1 MSGEVRIQFV
11 VFGKPAQMGSKKA
24 FIRGGRAILTDDNS
38 AKRKSWANAV
48 SARAG
53 EVMRGRD
60 LIMKPVKIK
69 AAFYFRRPQSH
80 YGTGK
85 NAAILKAAAPS
96 IHAQT
101 PDLDKLI
108 RCLEDALTGIVYRD
122 DALIWQ
128 MSLSRHWTEKQERC
142 EVEVIC
148 D

>member
-1 MSGEVRIQFV
+1 MKTQIQFV

-24 FIRGGRAILTDDNS
+24 FVRGGRAIITDDNS
-38 AKRKSWANAV
+38 EKRKSWANAV
-48 SARAG
+48 TARAA
-53 EVMRGRD
+53 EVMQGRT
-60 LIMKPVKIK
+60 LMTGPVQVR
-69 AAFYFRRPQSH
+69 AAFYFRRPAAH

-85 NAAILKAAAPS
+85 NAAVLKNSAPS

-108 RCLEDALTGIVYRD
+108 RCLWDALTGVVYRD
-122 DALIWQ
+122 DALIFQ
-128 MSLSRHWTEKQERC
+128 VAASRHWTDKQERA